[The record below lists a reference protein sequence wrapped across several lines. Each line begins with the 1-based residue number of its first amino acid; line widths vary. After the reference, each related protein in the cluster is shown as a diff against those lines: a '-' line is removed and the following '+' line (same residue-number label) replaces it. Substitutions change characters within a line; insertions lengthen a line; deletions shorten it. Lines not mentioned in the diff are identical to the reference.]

1 MAFGKS
7 WILRNIQLKKTKNIK
22 LELLKIHSKQL
33 GAYTCQN
40 LLFEVICNGWHFSSW
55 HCNCQTKQHN
65 KRRCDGKSQIK
76 SRLRRRGLERNS
88 SIFKKQFAL
97 ILEPLPKK
105 GMQSKQ
111 DGVKFYAKL
120 YKCICLMG
128 KHIYLN
134 YWSKKKKR
142 KKY

>member
-1 MAFGKS
+1 MVGISRVDIVTVRRSK
-7 WILRNIQLKKTKNIK
+7 IIK
-22 LELLKIHSKQL
+22 
-33 GAYTCQN
+33 G
-40 LLFEVICNGWHFSSW
+40 VIEGNA
-55 HCNCQTKQHN
+55 
-65 KRRCDGKSQIK
+65 RKSQIK

-97 ILEPLPKK
+97 ILELLAKK

-134 YWSKKKKR
+134 C
-142 KKY
+142 